1 MRRRVV
7 EPHGSATTRSGAVSP
22 RRPPRTKR
30 DERDPAAVGGDRA
43 LPGPALCRRRGRRKR
58 EEGCAG
64 GGGVVALPVARGR
77 GASPAALICKWID
90 YWILLQGN
98 EDTKDWLRWRARLVA
113 QVGCDCSA
121 LAEVGRP
128 GSGG

>member
-22 RRPPRTKR
+22 RRPPCTKR

-43 LPGPALCRRRGRRKR
+43 SPGPALCRRRGRRKR

-64 GGGVVALPVARGR
+64 GGGVVALPVARGSDA
-77 GASPAALICKWID
+77 GGVLALLPWGMRT
-90 YWILLQGN
+90 QR
-98 EDTKDWLRWRARLVA
+98 T
-113 QVGCDCSA
+113 GC
-121 LAEVGRP
+121 
-128 GSGG
+128 GGVQDL